1 MICPACGS
9 DLEVADSSVKCEGC
23 QKSFALIDG
32 DIASLIG
39 HLNEDAEFSRAKWD
53 ERYLD
58 YAAAL
63 EAERDYKRW
72 YLDDTKRQVMKFAPS
87 LSNRS
92 GIYLEIGCG
101 LGFLGEELAREGW
114 FFIGIDFS
122 INSLRMLKQR
132 LTDRGIDNYFL
143 VHGDILSLPIR
154 DDSLDLVYGGGVIE
168 HFKNT
173 RCVLAHIFR
182 ALKTGGVSFNTV
194 PYFNI
199 GNLLYRSCWGG
210 IPNIPVLRQLSEFV
224 HLKLLG
230 GKHMI
235 FGYELQFTR
244 VQLRTLHSEVGFRI
258 PNVLVDRF
266 DCQIQLEKLDDGFLK
281 TFFKN
286 LCRNHRQ
293 FWPMVKVVGVK

>member
-1 MICPACGS
+1 MS
-9 DLEVADSSVKCEGC
+9 DISILRP
-23 QKSFALIDG
+23 
-32 DIASLIG
+32 
-39 HLNEDAEFSRAKWD
+39 HLKP
-53 ERYLD
+53 
-58 YAAAL
+58 
-63 EAERDYKRW
+63 ERDYKRW
-72 YLDDTKRQVMKFAPS
+72 YLDDTKRQVMEFAPS
-87 LSNRS
+87 LFNRS

-182 ALKTGGVSFNTV
+182 ALKTGGVHS
-194 PYFNI
+194 
-199 GNLLYRSCWGG
+199 
-210 IPNIPVLRQLSEFV
+210 IPSPILISEIFSIARVGAGFPTIPVLRQLSEFV

-293 FWPMVKVVGVK
+293 FWPMVKVVA